1 MTLHHRFLVKTTFL
15 LLLCLLP
22 FRAEAQQR
30 HSDTVDDILQY
41 APLAASLSLRLVGVE
56 SSIPLKEAL
65 LGKCLTTIAVG
76 GTAYIL
82 KHSVNEWRPDH
93 SDRRSFPS
101 GHTAVVFAGA
111 TSLHKEYGKRSAWIS
126 VGGYALATF
135 VAIDRVAK
143 DRHHWYDVA
152 AGAAIGIAGTELS
165 YYLAHRLLPSKK
177 LSASLTPQQIY
188 LCLSF

>member
-1 MTLHHRFLVKTTFL
+1 MTKNVDGLLF

-22 FRAEAQQR
+22 LHVGAQQR

-41 APLAASLSLRLVGVE
+41 VPLVTSLSLRLAGVE
-56 SSIPLKEAL
+56 SNIPLKEAL
-65 LGKCLTTIAVG
+65 LGKCLTALTVG

-101 GHTAVVFAGA
+101 GHTAIVFAGA
-111 TSLHKEYGKRSAWIS
+111 TSLHKEYGKHSAWIS

-135 VAIDRVAK
+135 VAIDRIAK

-152 AGAAIGIAGTELS
+152 SGAAIGIAGTELS
-165 YYLAHRLLPSKK
+165 YYLAHRLLPSKN
-177 LSASLTPQQIY
+177 LSASINPQQIY

>member
-1 MTLHHRFLVKTTFL
+1 MNFHKLTAIF

-22 FRAEAQQR
+22 LQAEAQQR

-41 APLAASLSLRLVGVE
+41 APLVTSLSLRFGGVE
-56 SSIPLKEAL
+56 SNIPLKEAL
-65 LGKCLTTIAVG
+65 LGKCLTVLTVG

-82 KHSVNEWRPDH
+82 KHSINEWRPDH
-93 SDRRSFPS
+93 SDRHSFPS
-101 GHTAVVFAGA
+101 GHTAIAFAGA

-152 AGAAIGIAGTELS
+152 AGAAIGVAGTEVS
-165 YYLAHRLLPSKK
+165 YYLAHHLMPSKK
-177 LSASLTPQQIY
+177 LSASLTPQHVY
-188 LCLSF
+188 LSLYF

>member
-1 MTLHHRFLVKTTFL
+1 MQLRLPIKTILF

-22 FRAEAQQR
+22 LRLEAQQR

-41 APLAASLSLRLVGVE
+41 VPLATSLSLRLAGVE

-65 LGKCLTTIAVG
+65 LGKCITALTVG

-82 KHSVNEWRPDH
+82 KHSVHEWRPDH

-101 GHTAVVFAGA
+101 GHTAIVFAGA
-111 TSLHKEYGKRSAWIS
+111 TSLQKEYGRLSPWVT
-126 VGGYALATF
+126 VGGYALATG
-135 VAIDRVAK
+135 VAIDRIAK

-165 YYLAHRLLPSKK
+165 YYLAHRLMPSKT
-177 LSASLTPQQIY
+177 LTASLTPQHVY

>member
-1 MTLHHRFLVKTTFL
+1 MKFHKSMVIF

-22 FRAEAQQR
+22 LQVEAQQR

-41 APLAASLSLRLVGVE
+41 APLVTSLSLRLAGVE
-56 SSIPLKEAL
+56 SNIPLKEAL
-65 LGKCLTTIAVG
+65 LGKCLTAIAVG

-82 KHSVNEWRPDH
+82 KHSINEWRPDH

-101 GHTAVVFAGA
+101 GHTAIVFAGA
-111 TSLHKEYGKRSAWIS
+111 TSLHKEYGMRSAWIS

-135 VAIDRVAK
+135 VAIDRVTK

-165 YYLAHRLLPSKK
+165 YYLAHRLLPSKN
-177 LSASLTPQQIY
+177 LSASLTPQHIY
-188 LCLSF
+188 LSLTF